1 MSGETAVTGRDA
13 TGTPATTGGQRA
25 TGGQWR
31 ISVHKSCRR
40 SGICAAAAPRYF
52 SVGEDHRT
60 RPAAEP
66 VDPDPELIEVV
77 EACPAEAITLTDL
90 ATGRPVEAAREAAAE
105 GATREARP

>member
-1 MSGETAVTGRDA
+1 MSE
-13 TGTPATTGGQRA
+13 
-25 TGGQWR
+25 QWQ

-60 RPAAEP
+60 RPAAGP
-66 VDPDPELIEVV
+66 VAPDPELIDVA

-90 ATGRPVEAAREAAAE
+90 ATGRPVEAAPEAAAE
-105 GATREARP
+105 RATREARP